1 MWVIWHSPRAWCL
14 RVRCY
19 NSGVYRNLL
28 EESRRKLLGLV
39 EGVADITLIL
49 SWGNVGDQLI
59 YAGLR
64 QLLAQVDYRE
74 VQARNWSGA
83 EGRMALLTG
92 GGSWCRPWHEMPKVL
107 AAAEERFEKV
117 IVLPSSYDT
126 SVPTVR
132 AALRRSKALFFA
144 REEASLAQ
152 IRDLCR
158 ADLALDTSFFFDYGP
173 YRGRASGVL
182 NAFRNDAERA
192 GSGPQVAGNRDISA
206 ECENL
211 DQWLWAISR
220 KEVIRTDRAHVMIA
234 GALLGKRVEYRP
246 SSYHKVPGIARYA
259 LRGFPVTEIAPG

>member
-1 MWVIWHSPRAWCL
+1 VFRD
-14 RVRCY
+14 
-19 NSGVYRNLL
+19 LL
-28 EESRRKLLGLV
+28 EDSRRRLLGLV
-39 EGVADITLIL
+39 AGEAEVTLVL

-74 VQARNWSGA
+74 VKGANLSGVS
-83 EGRMALLTG
+83 GRTALLTG

-126 SVPTVR
+126 SEPTVR
-132 AALRRSKALFFA
+132 EALRRSKALFFA
-144 REEASLAQ
+144 REEVSLRQ

-158 ADLALDTSFFFDYGP
+158 ADLALDTAFFFDYRP

-182 NAFRNDAERA
+182 NAFRTDAERGVEGIPA
-192 GSGPQVAGNRDISA
+192 EDNRDISA

-211 DQWLWAISR
+211 DEWLWAISR
-220 KEVIRTDRAHVMIA
+220 KELIRTDRAHVMIA
-234 GALLGKRVEYRP
+234 GALMGKRVEYRP
-246 SSYHKVPGIARYA
+246 SSYHKVPAIARYA
-259 LRGFPVTEIAPG
+259 LRDFGVTEMKRG